1 MLLFGGGHAKP
12 RPGGDETGR
21 DRTRWT
27 VPDAT
32 KDENQELHTVQIKN
46 KEYKKNIR
54 IMHTHTKLK
63 QKEEGRKKKKKTES
77 SLKHTIPI
85 QDITIY

>member
-1 MLLFGGGHAKP
+1 MP
-12 RPGGDETGR
+12 NPGQEGTRRDETERGGM
-21 DRTRWT
+21 